1 MSRRV
6 LATVGG
12 AVVVVLLTAGGFWY
26 FVLRADAPPPADL
39 SALDQELA
47 AESADGGGETGEGRE
62 GLDGTWEV
70 VASDEGFAGYRID
83 ELYGGATVKN
93 TVVGRTGDVASLPS
107 EWDCVPGEG

>member
-47 AESADGGGETGEGRE
+47 AESAENPNAPVLYESVLWPPIAFGFDEIDQDRICV
-62 GLDGTWEV
+62 L
-70 VASDEGFAGYRID
+70 ASTTVERR
-83 ELYGGATVKN
+83 AT
-93 TVVGRTGDVASLPS
+93 
-107 EWDCVPGEG
+107 